1 MYGIHSCIELK
12 IFLPQIPVV
21 SYVQL
26 QLTLEQHDLNC
37 EGPLIRGCFSILNT
51 AALHHS
57 CLVESSGCRYGD
69 DDSLAKLHK
78 TLCNPMDCSPPASS
92 V

>member
-12 IFLPQIPVV
+12 ICLPQIPVV

-37 EGPLIRGCFSILNT
+37 EGPLIRGFFFSINT
-51 AALHHS
+51 TVL
-57 CLVESSGCRYGD
+57 CGPWLVEFED
-69 DDSLAKLHK
+69 VEV
-78 TLCNPMDCSPPASS
+78 T